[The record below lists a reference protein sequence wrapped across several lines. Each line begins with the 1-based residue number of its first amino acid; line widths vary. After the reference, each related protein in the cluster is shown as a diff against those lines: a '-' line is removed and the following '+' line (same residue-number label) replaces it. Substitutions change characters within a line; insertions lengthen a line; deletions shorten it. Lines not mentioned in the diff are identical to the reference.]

1 MNLRASR
8 QPAPHESISK
18 LGVTLIAA
26 AFLLLTFF
34 SDRLLPFGQWIA
46 MIFMLCFLA
55 IVAIPPLFKKEN
67 RRFSLSAC
75 LLAVLQGFASLS
87 YLCNTGDLHP
97 AVIALCAL
105 AVALFSFVL
114 FSGLF
119 ARFATLP
126 LQRPGGDGLR
136 VTIYVMVLT
145 LFALCLAWSDVF
157 PADLGAPDTVNQL
170 MQVDGTIPY
179 SNVHTIAHTLLLALV
194 RAVDPSLG
202 LLMALYYLAIA
213 FLYGLFG
220 RFAYERGVPFA
231 VIMTAFVPFLMPK
244 LTFALY
250 TQPLKDLPYSF
261 CLGIVTYL
269 MIRFLEDGSLKRG
282 QAVALGVCLAFA
294 TLFRYNGIVVS
305 IVVGVFFL
313 VAYLKKRQFVSLVCS
328 AAAAVVCVAG
338 VGLVSRSVLHAETP
352 ENGFSMQI
360 FGTGIAAVLAND
372 GDVTPEQMAE
382 LEEILPVDWM
392 LEHYEK
398 WNARTLVW
406 TQDFSSGPDGLFDDQ
421 NMQVFNNAFIVSLG
435 THRWEVVRLY
445 AQLFVQNPLICL
457 RELAYGS
464 SAVWG
469 WRTESI
475 QFYYT
480 NVFLLSALLLAMFA
494 RIRRAERHRFWLAM
508 LPVLC
513 NVVSILI
520 STVTNEIR
528 YLMPTFLLAPVL
540 LLYAFSFE
548 KDDGPSNANQPTA
561 RC

>member
-1 MNLRASR
+1 MNPRASR
-8 QPAPHESISK
+8 QLAPHESISK
-18 LGVTLIAA
+18 FGVALIAA

-55 IVAIPPLFKKEN
+55 IAALPPLFKKKN
-67 RRFSLSAC
+67 RRFRLSAC
-75 LLAVLQGFASLS
+75 LLAALQGVASLS
-87 YLCNTGDLHP
+87 YFCNASDLHP
-97 AVIALCAL
+97 LVIALGAF
-105 AVALFSFVL
+105 AVALFSYVL
-114 FSGLF
+114 FLGLF
-119 ARFATLP
+119 ARFAALP
-126 LQRPGGDGLR
+126 LQQPSGGGFR
-136 VTIYVMVLT
+136 VMIYVMALT
-145 LFALCLAWSDVF
+145 LFALCLVWTDVF

-179 SNVHTIAHTLLLALV
+179 SNVHTVAHTLLLALV

-202 LLMALYYLAIA
+202 LLMVLYYLAIA

-220 RFAYERGVPFA
+220 RLAFERGVPFA
-231 VIMTAFVPFLMPK
+231 VIVVAFVPFLMPK
-244 LTFALY
+244 LTSALY

-261 CLGIVTYL
+261 CIGVVTYL
-269 MIRFLEDGSLKRG
+269 MIRFLESGSLKRG
-282 QAVALGVCLAFA
+282 QAIALGVCLAFS
-294 TLFRYNGIVVS
+294 TLFRYNGIIVS
-305 IVVGVFFL
+305 IAVGVFFL
-313 VAYLKKRQFVSLVCS
+313 IAYLKKRQFVSLLCS
-328 AAAAVVCVAG
+328 VAAAVVCVAG
-338 VGLVSRSVLHAETP
+338 VGVVSRSVLHAETP

-372 GDVTPEQMAE
+372 GNVTSEQAAE

-392 LEHYEK
+392 VEHYEK
-398 WNARTLVW
+398 WNARGLVW
-406 TQDFSSGPDGLFDDQ
+406 TQDFSSDPNGLFADQ
-421 NMQVFNNAFIVSLG
+421 SMQVFNNSFIVSLG

-445 AQLFVQNPLICL
+445 AQLFLQNPLICL

-464 SAVWG
+464 FAVWG

-494 RIRRAERHRFWLAM
+494 RIRRVERRRFWLAM

-548 KDDGPSNANQPTA
+548 KNDDPPTA
-561 RC
+561 D

>member
-1 MNLRASR
+1 MNPRASR
-8 QPAPHESISK
+8 QLAPHESISK
-18 LGVTLIAA
+18 FGVMLIAA

-55 IVAIPPLFKKEN
+55 IAALPPLFKKKN
-67 RRFSLSAC
+67 RRFRLSAC
-75 LLAVLQGFASLS
+75 LLAALQGVASLS
-87 YLCNTGDLHP
+87 YFCNAGDLHSL
-97 AVIALCAL
+97 VIALGAL
-105 AVALFSFVL
+105 AVALFSYVL
-114 FSGLF
+114 FLGLF
-119 ARFATLP
+119 ARFAALP
-126 LQRPGGDGLR
+126 LQQSSGGGLR
-136 VTIYVMVLT
+136 VMIYVMALT
-145 LFALCLAWSDVF
+145 LFALCLVWTDVF

-179 SNVHTIAHTLLLALV
+179 SNVHTVAHTLLLALV

-202 LLMALYYLAIA
+202 LLMVLYYLAIA

-220 RFAYERGVPFA
+220 RLAYERGVPFA
-231 VIMTAFVPFLMPK
+231 VIVVAFVPFLMPK
-244 LTFALY
+244 LTSALY

-261 CLGIVTYL
+261 CIGVVTYL
-269 MIRFLEDGSLKRG
+269 MIRFLESGSLKRG
-282 QAVALGVCLAFA
+282 QAIALGVCLAFS
-294 TLFRYNGIVVS
+294 TLFRYNGIIVS
-305 IVVGVFFL
+305 IVIGIFFL
-313 VAYLKKRQFVSLVCS
+313 IAYLKKRQFVSLLCS
-328 AAAAVVCVAG
+328 VAAAVVCVAG
-338 VGLVSRSVLHAETP
+338 VGVVSRSVLHAETP

-372 GDVTPEQMAE
+372 GNVTPEQAAE

-392 LEHYEK
+392 VEHYEK
-398 WNARTLVW
+398 WNARGLVW
-406 TQDFSSGPDGLFDDQ
+406 TQDFSSDPDGLFADQ
-421 NMQVFNNAFIVSLG
+421 SMQVFNNSFIVSLG

-445 AQLFVQNPLICL
+445 AQLFLQNPLICL

-464 SAVWG
+464 FAVWG

-494 RIRRAERHRFWLAM
+494 RIRRVERRRFWLAM

-548 KDDGPSNANQPTA
+548 KNDDPPTA
-561 RC
+561 D

>member
-1 MNLRASR
+1 MNSRVSR
-8 QPAPHESISK
+8 QSAPHESISK
-18 LGVTLIAA
+18 IGVTLIAA

-55 IVAIPPLFKKEN
+55 IVALPPLFKKEN

-75 LLAVLQGFASLS
+75 LLAALQGVASLS
-87 YLCNTGDLHP
+87 YLFSTGDLHP
-97 AVIALCAL
+97 VVITLAVI
-105 AVALFSFVL
+105 AVALFSYVL
-114 FSGLF
+114 FLGLF

-126 LQRPGGDGLR
+126 LLQPNSNGLR
-136 VTIYVMVLT
+136 VMIYVMVLT
-145 LFALCLAWSDVF
+145 LFGLCLAWTEVF
-157 PADLGAPDTVNQL
+157 PADLGAPDTVYQL
-170 MQVDGTIPY
+170 MQVDGIIPY

-220 RFAYERGVPFA
+220 RLAYERGVPFI
-231 VIMTAFVPFLMPK
+231 VIITAFVPFLMPK

-269 MIRFLEDGSLKRG
+269 LIRFLENGSLKRG
-282 QAVALGVCLAFA
+282 QAVALGVSLAFA
-294 TLFRYNGIVVS
+294 TLLRYNGIIVS
-305 IVVGVFFL
+305 IVVGMFFL
-313 VAYLKKRQFVSLVCS
+313 VAYLKKRQFVSLLCS
-328 AAAAVVCVAG
+328 VAAAVVCVAG
-338 VGLVSRSVLHAETP
+338 IGLVSRNVLHTETP
-352 ENGFSMQI
+352 KNGFSIQI

-372 GDVTPEQMAE
+372 GNVTPEQMAE

-392 LEHYEK
+392 VEHYEK
-398 WNARTLVW
+398 WNARGLVW
-406 TQDFSSGPDGLFDDQ
+406 TQDFSVDPYGVLADQ
-421 NMQVFNNAFIVSLG
+421 NMQVFNNVFIVSLG
-435 THRWEVVRLY
+435 QHRGEIIRLY
-445 AQLFVQNPLICL
+445 AQLFAQNPLICL
-457 RELAYGS
+457 RELVYGS

-480 NVFLLSALLLAMFA
+480 NVFLLSALLLAMLA
-494 RIRRAERHRFWLAM
+494 RIRRGARRHFWIVM

-513 NVVSILI
+513 NVISILI

-540 LLYAFSFE
+540 LLYIFSFE
-548 KDDGPSNANQPTA
+548 DTDAPAIEG
-561 RC
+561 